1 MSTTKKPG
9 STTPPTKASTSK
21 AAKTTTVE
29 PTKRPKYGGRV
40 KGTQQKVTTQARLE
54 AAQAGLLPHEWLLKV
69 ARGEPVPHTK
79 WKITYHAKTGEELK
93 RELVHEEYYA
103 DFGVRIDAA
112 KAAAPFYAPRLAT
125 QTVTVHGNLGL
136 TKLTDEELKD
146 ELLTLIKEMPE
157 LLAMV
162 PTKPGAKN
170 K

>member
-1 MSTTKKPG
+1 MSTIKKPG
-9 STTPPTKASTSK
+9 STTPSTKAKAPTS
-21 AAKTTTVE
+21 TTVE
-29 PTKRPKYGGRV
+29 PTKPSRPKYGGRV

-79 WKITYHAKTGEELK
+79 WKITYHAKTGVELK

-136 TKLTDEELKD
+136 TKLTDDELKD
-146 ELLTLIKEMPE
+146 ELLSLIKEMPE
-157 LLAMV
+157 LLALV
-162 PTKPGAKN
+162 PTKPGTK
-170 K
+170 KK

>member
-1 MSTTKKPG
+1 MHTTFQGLAHMSTP
-9 STTPPTKASTSK
+9 PAPTKPKSTSRN
-21 AAKTTTVE
+21 
-29 PTKRPKYGGRV
+29 PNGRH
-40 KGTQQKVTTQARLE
+40 KGSQQKVTTQARLE
-54 AAQAGLLPHEWLLKV
+54 AAQSGLLPHEWLLKV

-79 WKITYHAKTGEELK
+79 WKITYHAKTGVELK

-103 DFGVRIDAA
+103 DFDRRIDAA

-125 QTVTVHGNLGL
+125 QTVTVSGNVGL

-162 PTKPGAKN
+162 PTKPGTK
-170 K
+170 KK

>member
-1 MSTTKKPG
+1 MVSSTR
-9 STTPPTKASTSK
+9 PPAKVSTSRN
-21 AAKTTTVE
+21 
-29 PTKRPKYGGRV
+29 PDGRPKGVRT
-40 KGTQQKVTTQARLE
+40 KIATQAKLE

-79 WKITYHAKTGEELK
+79 WKITYHAKTGVELK

-136 TKLTDEELKD
+136 TKLTDDELKD
-146 ELLTLIKEMPE
+146 ELLTLIKDMPE

-162 PTKPGAKN
+162 PTKPGTK
-170 K
+170 KK

>member
-9 STTPPTKASTSK
+9 STTPRTKASSSK
-21 AAKTTTVE
+21 DTTQPAE

-93 RELVHEEYYA
+93 RELVKEEYYA

-146 ELLTLIKEMPE
+146 ELLTLIKDMPE
-157 LLAMV
+157 LLALV
-162 PTKPGAKN
+162 PAKGTKN